1 MHLSLKYKFQNN
13 SNSYLSYLTIL
24 SLLLSFFIL
33 NNSYSIEF
41 EKKVNEKSIIEEREI
56 ENLDDVYYNNQ
67 FYVRF
72 KAGSKYL
79 NEFEIS
85 EQNKNK
91 LGVAPKPNQL
101 FQLLRPIMP
110 VEARLINNSKR
121 LKMLKSKKGF
131 NDTQIN
137 KIYELEEVLSRTFVA
152 KNLTKTEMA
161 TFCHKLRLYKNDI
174 EDAEPIYNYKLQSQY
189 TPNDQFVLQQ
199 EVLNTIKAFDAWGI
213 EFGNPE
219 ITIAIADNG
228 VMQTHPDYEPNIA
241 LNLEDPINGV
251 DDDGNGYIDDY
262 NGFNF
267 YSRETNSSFNVTSVS
282 DNHGTIVAGIAAA
295 KSDNSLG
302 MAGVGGLCTTFPLRC
317 SGTNSENVS
326 YGYEAILY
334 AGVRAF
340 DVINC
345 SWGNEKKG
353 YSSIEQSIID
363 FADANG
369 VFVINSG
376 GNRDFSD
383 IDEERLATFYPSAYK
398 NVFSVGEVDI
408 FDYVTESSSIGAHL
422 DLMAPGK
429 DNFSLNT
436 NGSYTR
442 AGFGTSFAAPVVAGA
457 VGIMKS
463 YYPNL
468 SNRQIAHILRQSG
481 QDITALNQDLAPYIP
496 NRLNLLN
503 ALTIDP
509 FSIPGLEF
517 EEIIF
522 KDNNGKRKERVMGY
536 DTVDLSFKIKNYLGD
551 AKNLKFK
558 IYPIYY
564 NNEFALQFEKSEIEI
579 ASIKA
584 DEEIELKG
592 FRFILNDFSDTKM
605 VLRIDIEGENNYFDW
620 YVFDFMPN
628 SPIATFENN
637 KLLFSIADDG
647 LLGFT
652 NPSYNKNGRHGSG
665 FTIKGLSDGLYS
677 GGLITTIN
685 NTLVSTAYN
694 TGNSD
699 FAALKQFRD
708 PDTNA
713 IITNKQTLTINKS
726 VLLNRLEDKF
736 VRFDLEVQ
744 NTAFENLNKV
754 AVGYYV
760 DWDLGI
766 DASPFNNTIT
776 YLNDILPSEYSGVGG
791 VQYVTNADNTMH
803 FGALVASKEK
813 SAEVQIAQIDG
824 ASRSNFRRA
833 LNSGTLWQTD
843 KTNDDVQG
851 VFGILFNEELEA
863 DDKRNCSVCFAGGSS
878 KEELVLNLQNC
889 ILNKTLSVEF
899 GEDFDPNSII
909 IYPNPTNNEFS
920 ILGLNNIENVNIGNN
935 FTNNIKKIE
944 ILDILGNLVKSY
956 SLEDIFN
963 NQFSLFDSR
972 IDNSQSNISNGQYFV
987 KITTKKD
994 NIIIKNII
1002 KK

>member
-1 MHLSLKYKFQNN
+1 MIHHFKSKNNTKTNAIVNKHRN
-13 SNSYLSYLTIL
+13 SNLTFLYVFVLLFSIL
-24 SLLLSFFIL
+24 HI
-33 NNSYSIEF
+33 NNSYSIEL
-41 EKKVNEKSIIEEREI
+41 EKTDKTEKS
-56 ENLDDVYYNNQ
+56 ENIDNLYYNNQ

-72 KAGSKYL
+72 KAGSKFL
-79 NEFEIS
+79 NEFDF
-85 EQNKNK
+85 NGNDNTK
-91 LGVAPKPNQL
+91 LGVAPKPNKH
-101 FQLLRPIMP
+101 FQILRPLMP
-110 VEARLINNSKR
+110 IEARLINNPKR
-121 LKMLKSKKGF
+121 LEMLKSKKGF
-131 NDTQIN
+131 NQTQIS
-137 KIYELEEVLSRTFVA
+137 KIYKLEEVLSRTFVA

-161 TFCHKLRLYKNDI
+161 TFCHKLRLYSSEI
-174 EDAEPIYNYKLQSQY
+174 EDAEPIYNYKLQSKY

-199 EVLNTIKAFDAWGI
+199 EVLNVIKAFDAWGI
-213 EFGNPE
+213 SFGKTE

-241 LNLEDPINGV
+241 LNLEDPVNGV

-267 YSRETNSSFNVTSVS
+267 YSRETNSAYNQTSVS

-317 SGTNSENVS
+317 SGLNSDNVS

-353 YSSIEQSIID
+353 FSSIEQSIVD

-408 FDYVTESSSIGAHL
+408 FDYVTESSSLGSHL
-422 DLMAPGK
+422 DLMAPGY

-442 AGFGTSFAAPVVAGA
+442 AGFGTSFAAPVVAGS

-463 YYPNL
+463 HYPNL

-481 QDITALNQDLAPYIP
+481 DDITALNQDMAPYLP

-522 KDNNGKRKERVMGY
+522 RDNKGNRKERVMGY
-536 DTVDLSFKIKNYLGD
+536 DTVDMSFKIKNYLGD

-584 DEEIELKG
+584 DEEIELNG

-637 KLLFSIADDG
+637 KLKFSITDDG

-652 NPSYNKNGRHGSG
+652 NPAYNKNGRHGSG

-685 NTLVSTAYN
+685 DNLVSTAYN

-699 FAALKQFRD
+699 FAALKQFRN

-713 IITNKQTLTINKS
+713 IITNKQTLTINKC
-726 VLLNRLEDKF
+726 VLINRLEDKF

-744 NTAFENLNKV
+744 NTAFEDLNKV

-760 DWDLGI
+760 DWDLGV
-766 DASPFNNTIT
+766 DVAPFNNNIS
-776 YLNDILPSEYSGVGG
+776 YLSDVLPSEYNGIGG
-791 VQYVTNADNTMH
+791 VQYITNADNTIH
-803 FGALVASKEK
+803 FGALVASKVS
-813 SAEVQIAQIDG
+813 SAELQIAKIDG

-833 LNSGTLWQTD
+833 LNSGTLWQTEE
-843 KTNDDVQG
+843 KNSDVQG
-851 VFGILFNEELEA
+851 VFGILFNEILPA
-863 DDKRNCSVCFAGGSS
+863 DAKKNCSVCLAGGST

-889 ILNKTLSVEF
+889 ILNKTLSVEL
-899 GEDFDPNSII
+899 GEEFDPNTLI
-909 IYPNPTNNEFS
+909 IYPNPTINEFA
-920 ILGLNNIENVNIGNN
+920 ILGINQVAQ
-935 FTNNIKKIE
+935 NIKTIE
-944 ILDILGNLVKSY
+944 VLDLFGNVLKSY
-956 SLEDIFN
+956 TLEDIIN
-963 NQFSLFDSR
+963 NQFDFNEDELL
-972 IDNSQSNISNGQYFV
+972 SQSNTNTKISNGQYFV
-987 KITTKKD
+987 KITTLKD
-994 NIIIKNII
+994 NVIIKNLI
-1002 KK
+1002 KN